1 MNYQIDHRP
10 SYAIARISLDTG
22 ERIKAETAT
31 MVTMSNDI
39 VMQTGV
45 QGGILRSLRR
55 STMGGG
61 TFFLNTYRAEAPGEV
76 SLAPHMPGDIEALQL
91 YDETVYVQSGSFLA
105 ATMDLQIDS
114 QWGGART
121 FFTSEGMFLL
131 RCTGTGTLFI
141 SSYGAIHRIDLRH
154 QQKYTVD
161 NGHMVAFDDT
171 IRYSVGKPGSWTTTL
186 LGGEGI
192 VCRLEGPGRFFLQ
205 TRSEQTYLDWLA
217 PKIAA
222 RHKRRK

>member
-31 MVTMSNDI
+31 MVTMSDDI

-222 RHKRRK
+222 RHKRRQ